1 MNEHDY
7 GARVKRRLDASLE
20 DLAPAVLQRLAS
32 AREATLARAR
42 QSEAAH
48 GFTWSAAGIRLFG
61 DSSRS
66 LASRRY
72 WLPAAALIAGIAVVA
87 YLQEATNQPESEDA
101 ELLSGELP
109 LNAYLDRG
117 FDQWLTDS
125 SQR

>member
-7 GARVKRRLDASLE
+7 GARVKRRLDASLG
-20 DLAPAVLQRLAS
+20 DLAPGVLHRLAS
-32 AREATLARAR
+32 ARKATLARAR
-42 QSEAAH
+42 QGEAAQ
-48 GFTWSAAGIRLFG
+48 GFTWSSAGIRLFG

-66 LASRRY
+66 PASRRY
-72 WLPAAALIAGIAVVA
+72 WLPAAALIAGIAVIA
-87 YLQEATNQPESEDA
+87 YWQEATNQPESEDA

>member
-20 DLAPAVLQRLAS
+20 NIAPGVLHRLAS
-32 AREATLARAR
+32 AREAALARAR
-42 QSEAAH
+42 RSETAP
-48 GFTWSAAGIRLFG
+48 GFTGSAGGIRLFG
-61 DSSRS
+61 DSVRFSF
-66 LASRRY
+66 SRRY
-72 WLPAAALIAGIAVVA
+72 WLPVAALVAGIAVIA
-87 YLQEATNQPESEDA
+87 YWQEATNPAESEDA

>member
-7 GARVKRRLDASLE
+7 GARMKRRLDASLG
-20 DLAPAVLQRLAS
+20 DIAPGVLQRLAA
-32 AREATLARAR
+32 ARAAALARAR
-42 QSEAAH
+42 QNEAAQ
-48 GFTWSAAGIRLFG
+48 GFTWSAAGVRLFG
-61 DSSRS
+61 DSSRFP
-66 LASRRY
+66 LSRRY
-72 WLPAAALIAGIAVVA
+72 WLPAAALIVGIAVIA
-87 YLQEATNQPESEDA
+87 YWQEVTIQPESEDA

>member
-7 GARVKRRLDASLE
+7 GARVRRRLDATLG
-20 DLAPAVLQRLAS
+20 DLAPGVVHRLKS
-32 AREATLARAR
+32 AREAALDRAR
-42 QSEAAH
+42 QSEAAQ

-61 DSSRS
+61 DAARFP
-66 LASRRY
+66 LSRRY
-72 WLPAAALIAGIAVVA
+72 WLPAAALIVGIAVIAVW
-87 YLQEATNQPESEDA
+87 QETSNPSESEDA

-117 FDQWLTDS
+117 FDQWLTEP